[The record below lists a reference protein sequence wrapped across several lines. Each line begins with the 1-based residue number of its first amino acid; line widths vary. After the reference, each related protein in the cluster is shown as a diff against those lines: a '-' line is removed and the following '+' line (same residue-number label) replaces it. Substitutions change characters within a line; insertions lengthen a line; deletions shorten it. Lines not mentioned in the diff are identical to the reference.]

1 MRVAMR
7 GIARSRASRSSRV
20 QFQQT
25 PNKTG
30 LEVAI
35 WHFAVF
41 NSWAAPSAEPLGA
54 KLMRIIRTA
63 LPLILVTSVLTG
75 CAGLQKTDWP
85 LCALGGGLAGA
96 AAGAIQ
102 SAAVAASLGAGV
114 GMMAGAY
121 CWVHGDGDD
130 DGDGVKNS
138 VDKCPD
144 TPKGVTVDATGCPLV
159 APAPAP
165 AAVEEVVVAK
175 QEVIVINDVLFE
187 FDSAR
192 LTAADKS
199 KLDLIVTRLKRE
211 APGAQ
216 LRVSGHTDSVG
227 RDTYNQKLSEKRA
240 IAVTDYLV
248 SSGIARSAFVAVEGD
263 GEARPVAD
271 NSTASGRSLN
281 RRVEIL
287 INR

>member
-1 MRVAMR
+1 
-7 GIARSRASRSSRV
+7 
-20 QFQQT
+20 
-25 PNKTG
+25 
-30 LEVAI
+30 
-35 WHFAVF
+35 
-41 NSWAAPSAEPLGA
+41 
-54 KLMRIIRTA
+54 MRIIRTA

-85 LCALGGGLAGA
+85 LCALGGGVVGA
-96 AAGAIQ
+96 AAGAFQ
-102 SAAVAASLGAGV
+102 SAAVAASLGGAVGV
-114 GMMAGAY
+114 MAGAY

-144 TPKGVTVDATGCPLV
+144 TPKGVAVDATGCPLV
-159 APAPAP
+159 PPAPP
-165 AAVEEVVVAK
+165 VVVEEVVVVK
-175 QEVIVINDVLFE
+175 EEVIVINDVLFE

-199 KLDLIVTRLKRE
+199 KLDLISTRLKRE
-211 APGAQ
+211 APSAQ

-227 RDTYNQKLSEKRA
+227 SDAYNQKLSQKRA
-240 IAVTDYLV
+240 VSVTDYLV
-248 SSGIARSAFVAVEGD
+248 SSGIPRSAFVSVEGD

-281 RRVEIL
+281 RRVEIQ